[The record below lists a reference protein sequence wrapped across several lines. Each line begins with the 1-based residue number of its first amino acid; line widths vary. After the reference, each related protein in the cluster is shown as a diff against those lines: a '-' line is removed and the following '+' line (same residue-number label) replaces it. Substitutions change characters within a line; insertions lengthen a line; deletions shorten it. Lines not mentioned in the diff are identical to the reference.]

1 MSVLVLPHLNRTNYK
16 MSEEKTVDPIK
27 KGRIAVLA
35 SIRVP
40 AFAETLLTKESNKE
54 LTTPNAEGK

>member
-27 KGRIAVLA
+27 KGRIAVPAL
-35 SIRVP
+35 IRVP
-40 AFAETLLTKESNKE
+40 AFAETLLTKER
-54 LTTPNAEGK
+54 